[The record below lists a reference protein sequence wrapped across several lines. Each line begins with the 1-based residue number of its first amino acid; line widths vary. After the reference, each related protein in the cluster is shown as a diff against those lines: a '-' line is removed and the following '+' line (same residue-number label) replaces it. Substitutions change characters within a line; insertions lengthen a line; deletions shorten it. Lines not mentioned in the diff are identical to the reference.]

1 MVAGFKC
8 SDTFFNFG
16 HSLVEITSRCPHHD
30 EHAGSVIA
38 PEFGTDTEDGDT
50 LCAFKSS
57 YQFLRQVFHGKS
69 P

>member
-30 EHAGSVIA
+30 EHAGSVTALLAAYFLQSIK
-38 PEFGTDTEDGDT
+38 T
-50 LCAFKSS
+50 LLDRLAK
-57 YQFLRQVFHGKS
+57 
-69 P
+69 